1 MKLSPVPALLACLA
15 LTHTPLVAQQTL
27 VNVASGILLPPPEDR
42 DPINPTDKDFIKTT
56 SQGLRFEVFAGKLAA
71 THASDNSVKQFG
83 QYMIRDHSADLTS
96 LLALALEEAVPLPPG
111 LSEDQANEL
120 QKLQALYGADFDREY
135 IRYEIGNHQMDI
147 DNYSKEAQQGIDF
160 DVRRYATDGMT
171 EFLERLTMAQDVGKL
186 IGLSTA
192 NPP

>member
-71 THASDNSVKQFG
+71 THASDNSVEQFG

-111 LSEDQANEL
+111 S
-120 QKLQALYGADFDREY
+120 
-135 IRYEIGNHQMDI
+135 
-147 DNYSKEAQQGIDF
+147 
-160 DVRRYATDGMT
+160 
-171 EFLERLTMAQDVGKL
+171 
-186 IGLSTA
+186 
-192 NPP
+192 